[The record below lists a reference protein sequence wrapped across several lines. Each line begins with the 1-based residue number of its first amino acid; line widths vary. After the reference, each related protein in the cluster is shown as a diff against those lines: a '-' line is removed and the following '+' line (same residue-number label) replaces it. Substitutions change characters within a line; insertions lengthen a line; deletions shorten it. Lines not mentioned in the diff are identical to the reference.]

1 MTSYHKN
8 ILKILNISNTEA
20 IEKYKLHPI
29 EITIDKICQNLLHK
43 IIQEPDHPVTT
54 SLIKNIRSTTIF
66 NLYKTKIAKTESHN
80 QSFVLKYIRILRDKR
95 VEQKKNC
102 TKRLITHK
110 PTNNQII
117 CQQCGIPVKNRTG
130 LSAYHRLRKNCSLV
144 SKEITTS
151 LNITLRK

>member
-1 MTSYHKN
+1 MISYHKH

-29 EITIDKICQNLLHK
+29 EINIVKIWQNILNK
-43 IIQEPDHPVTT
+43 KIQEPDHPVTT

-80 QSFVLKYIRILRDKR
+80 QSFVLKCIRILRDKR

-102 TKRLITHK
+102 TKRLITHN
-110 PTNNQII
+110 PTHNQII
-117 CQQCGIPVKNRTG
+117 CQQCGIPVKNKTG